1 MTKDILV
8 YVPQLSIVNLKCL
21 KGRTLLFETSRESI
35 FNMLTPSESLKA
47 KLTKNE
53 LESLAQRQIS
63 DIDTENSF
71 IALKWNFTMSLK
83 SKIEDKAREARHPS
97 FLVYYGF
104 P

>member
-1 MTKDILV
+1 M
-8 YVPQLSIVNLKCL
+8 
-21 KGRTLLFETSRESI
+21 
-35 FNMLTPSESLKA
+35 MTPSESLKA

-53 LESLAQRQIS
+53 IESLVQWQIS

-71 IALKWNFTMSLK
+71 IALKWNFVMSLK
-83 SKIEDKAREARHPS
+83 SKIEDKAKEARHPS